1 MVKTAQ
7 YPLETRDELV
17 QHGIILEIIACVLAW
32 DDAKT
37 LDKTWCAVSLRSSH
51 RALSSVLSGV
61 IGMICCM
68 IYHAHNLLLVNCF
81 CMRKVVLCN
90 WFLSVCWWLVTVK
103 CDVYLR
109 IFSALMRR
117 GCWWQ
122 TGCGLWLIVAAKNP
136 LRYLVQWESANWC
149 MLLYA
154 KFLHGICFHVGWTVQ
169 GDFHSVLPREVAMI
183 QRCNTAD
190 LCSKSQSVWFWW
202 GFCSVFPENQSNLVD
217 SASSH
222 TLVSKI
228 KPCTSKYKYYI
239 VKLRMAH
246 YISYSLFDS
255 PLLLG

>member
-1 MVKTAQ
+1 MKLV
-7 YPLETRDELV
+7 ETLSPRDYSSETIARLK
-17 QHGIILEIIACVLAW
+17 HG

-37 LDKTWCAVSLRSSH
+37 LDKAWCAVSLRNSH

-61 IGMICCM
+61 IGMSCLHDF
-68 IYHAHNLLLVNCF
+68 HAHDLLLVNCF
-81 CMRKVVLCN
+81 CMRKIVFCN
-90 WFLSVCWWLVTVK
+90 WFLSVCWWLRRSTVMLIPPLTSRLSVTNGVWPLVDCRCK
-103 CDVYLR
+103 ESFEV
-109 IFSALMRR
+109 FSAVRVSQLMYAFV
-117 GCWWQ
+117 CKFPAWNLFP
-122 TGCGLWLIVAAKNP
+122 CG
-136 LRYLVQWESANWC
+136 SG
-149 MLLYA
+149 
-154 KFLHGICFHVGWTVQ
+154 LHWVVFTRVHPG
-169 GDFHSVLPREVAMI
+169 EVAVI
-183 QRCNTAD
+183 QRCNTVKF
-190 LCSKSQSVWFWW
+190 LYQNQPVWFWW